1 MRHSTILA
9 AIAGVLTC
17 AVLTAQ
23 AGDVYKYTDERGN
36 TMYTDRPM
44 PGAIKVSSGAVRISS
59 AAQRPP
65 EVAERNAAAEQSA
78 TNQQLA
84 ASNQR
89 IAQGQSDAR
98 AAAQVAKD
106 LESSRAERCKQARDN
121 YNTTINS
128 RRLYTQD
135 KDGNRQYLSDSQ
147 IASERLEAR
156 KAVDAICG
164 PQG

>member
-1 MRHSTILA
+1 MRHSTIIA
-9 AIAGVLTC
+9 VIAGVLTC
-17 AVLTAQ
+17 TAVQ

-44 PGAIKVSSGAVRISS
+44 PGAVRVSTTTV
-59 AAQRPP
+59 RPP
-65 EVAERNAAAEQSA
+65 EVTERNYAAQQA
-78 TNQQLA
+78 TNNQQLA

-89 IAQGQSDAR
+89 LADGQADSR

-106 LESSRAERCKQARDN
+106 LEASRAARCKQARDN
-121 YNTTINS
+121 YTTTINS
-128 RRLYTQD
+128 RRLYTTD
-135 KDGNRQYLSDSQ
+135 KDGNRSYLSDSQ
-147 IASERLEAR
+147 IAAERLEAA

>member
-1 MRHSTILA
+1 MRHSTI
-9 AIAGVLTC
+9 IAVIVGVLTC
-17 AVLTAQ
+17 TAVQ

-44 PGAIKVSSGAVRISS
+44 PGAVRISS
-59 AAQRPP
+59 GAQRPP
-65 EVAERNAAAEQSA
+65 EVTARNAAADQA
-78 TNQQLA
+78 TSNQQLA

-89 IAQGQSDAR
+89 IAQGQSDSR

-106 LESSRAERCKQARDN
+106 LEATRAERCKQARDN

-128 RRLYTQD
+128 RRLYTTD
-135 KDGNRQYLSDSQ
+135 KDGNRQYLSDTQ
-147 IASERLEAR
+147 IASERIEAQ
-156 KAVDAICG
+156 KSVDAICG

>member
-1 MRHSTILA
+1 MRHSTIIA
-9 AIAGVLTC
+9 AIVGILACT
-17 AVLTAQ
+17 AVQ

-44 PGAIKVSSGAVRISS
+44 PGAVRIS
-59 AAQRPP
+59 AGTQRPP
-65 EVAERNAAAEQSA
+65 EVAARNAAAEQSA

-89 IAQGQSDAR
+89 IAQGQSDSR

-106 LESSRAERCKQARDN
+106 LEASRAARCKQARDN

-128 RRLYTQD
+128 RRLYTTD

-147 IASERLEAR
+147 IASERIEAQ
-156 KAVDAICG
+156 KSVDAICG

>member
-1 MRHSTILA
+1 MRHSTI
-9 AIAGVLTC
+9 IAVIVGVLTC
-17 AVLTAQ
+17 TAVQ

-44 PGAIKVSSGAVRISS
+44 PGAVRISAGS
-59 AAQRPP
+59 QRPP

-78 TNQQLA
+78 NNQQLA

-89 IAQGQSDAR
+89 IAQGQQDSR

-106 LESSRAERCKQARDN
+106 LEASRAARCKQARDN

-128 RRLYTQD
+128 RRLYTTD
-135 KDGNRQYLSDSQ
+135 KDGNRQYLSDTQ
-147 IASERLEAR
+147 IASERIEAQ
-156 KAVDAICG
+156 KSVDAICG

>member
-1 MRHSTILA
+1 MRHSKILA

-44 PGAIKVSSGAVRISS
+44 PGAIKVSSGAVRPSEVTQRNYD
-59 AAQRPP
+59 AQ
-65 EVAERNAAAEQSA
+65 QA
-78 TNQQLA
+78 THNQQLA
-84 ASNQR
+84 ATNQR
-89 IAQGQSDAR
+89 ITQGQGDAR

-128 RRLYTQD
+128 RRLYTTD
-135 KDGNRQYLSDSQ
+135 KDGNRQYLSDTQ

-156 KAVDAICG
+156 KTVDAICG

>member
-1 MRHSTILA
+1 MRQSTILA
-9 AIAGVLTC
+9 AIAGVLIC
-17 AVLTAQ
+17 AVTAQ

-44 PGAIKVSSGAVRISS
+44 PGAVKVSSSAV
-59 AAQRPP
+59 RPP
-65 EVAERNAAAEQSA
+65 EVTQRNYNAQQA
-78 TNQQLA
+78 TNNQQLA

-89 IAQGQSDAR
+89 IAQGQSDSR

-106 LESSRAERCKQARDN
+106 LEATRAARCKQARDN
-121 YNTTINS
+121 YDTTINS
-128 RRLYTQD
+128 RRLYTTD

-156 KAVDAICG
+156 KQVDAICG

>member
-9 AIAGVLTC
+9 AIAGVLSC
-17 AVLTAQ
+17 AVLTAH

-36 TMYTDRPM
+36 TMYTDKPM
-44 PGAIKVSSGAVRISS
+44 PGAVKVSSSAV
-59 AAQRPP
+59 RPP
-65 EVAERNAAAEQSA
+65 EVTQRNYSA
-78 TNQQLA
+78 QQATTSQQLA

-89 IAQGQSDAR
+89 IAQGQSDSR

-106 LESSRAERCKQARDN
+106 LEATRATRCKQARDN
-121 YNTTINS
+121 YDTTINS
-128 RRLYTQD
+128 RRLYTTD

-147 IASERLEAR
+147 LAAERLEAR
-156 KAVDAICG
+156 KQVDAICG

>member
-9 AIAGVLTC
+9 VIVGVLTC
-17 AVLTAQ
+17 TAVQ

-44 PGAIKVSSGAVRISS
+44 PGAVRVSTGVQRPTEVTERNY
-59 AAQRPP
+59 AAQQ
-65 EVAERNAAAEQSA
+65 AA
-78 TNQQLA
+78 TNTQLS

-89 IAQGQSDAR
+89 LAQGQSDQR

-106 LESSRAERCKQARDN
+106 LEASRAARCKQARDN
-121 YNTTINS
+121 YNTAINS
-128 RRLYTQD
+128 RRLYTDD
-135 KDGNRQYLSDSQ
+135 KDGKRTYLSDSQ
-147 IASERLEAR
+147 IAAERLEAA
-156 KAVDAICG
+156 KSVEAICG

>member
-1 MRHSTILA
+1 MRHSTFLA

-17 AVLTAQ
+17 AGFTAH

-44 PGAIKVSSGAVRISS
+44 PGAVKVSSSAV
-59 AAQRPP
+59 RPP
-65 EVAERNAAAEQSA
+65 EVSQRNYSA
-78 TNQQLA
+78 QQATANQQLA
-84 ASNQR
+84 ATNQR
-89 IAQGQSDAR
+89 IAQGQADSR

-106 LESSRAERCKQARDN
+106 LENSRADRCKQARDN

-128 RRLYTQD
+128 RRLYTTD

-156 KAVDAICG
+156 KQVDAICG

>member
-1 MRHSTILA
+1 MRHTTILA
-9 AIAGVLTC
+9 VIAGVLTC
-17 AVLTAQ
+17 TAVQ

-44 PGAIKVSSGAVRISS
+44 PGAVLVSAGAV
-59 AAQRPP
+59 RPP
-65 EVAERNAAAEQSA
+65 EVTERNYAAQQASS
-78 TNQQLA
+78 NQQLA

-89 IAQGQSDAR
+89 IADGKADSR

-106 LESSRAERCKQARDN
+106 LEATRAARCKQARDN

-128 RRLYTQD
+128 RRLYTTD
-135 KDGNRQYLSDSQ
+135 KDGNRSYLSDSQ
-147 IASERLEAR
+147 IAAERLEAA
-156 KAVDAICG
+156 KSVEAICG

>member
-9 AIAGVLTC
+9 VIVGVLTC
-17 AVLTAQ
+17 TAVQ

-44 PGAIKVSSGAVRISS
+44 PGAVRVSTGVQRPTEVTERNY
-59 AAQRPP
+59 AAQQ
-65 EVAERNAAAEQSA
+65 AA
-78 TNQQLA
+78 TNTQLS

-89 IAQGQSDAR
+89 LAQGQSDQR

-106 LESSRAERCKQARDN
+106 LEATRAARCKQARDN
-121 YNTTINS
+121 YTTTINA
-128 RRLYTQD
+128 RRLYTTD
-135 KDGNRQYLSDSQ
+135 KDGNRQYLPESQ
-147 IASERLEAR
+147 LASERIEAQ
-156 KAVDAICG
+156 KAVEAICG